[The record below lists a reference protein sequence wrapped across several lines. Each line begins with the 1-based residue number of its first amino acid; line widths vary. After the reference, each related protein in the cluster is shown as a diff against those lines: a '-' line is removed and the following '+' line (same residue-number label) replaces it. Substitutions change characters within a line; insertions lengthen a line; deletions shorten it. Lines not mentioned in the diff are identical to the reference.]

1 MDLPQSVLA
10 LTKPGSERTA
20 WTGRSCAL
28 EAARGI

>member
-20 WTGRSCAL
+20 SIVMGGTPKLG
-28 EAARGI
+28 